1 MEGKPDSQNIEQLF
15 NKTVFY
21 IDFYQRQYKWEKDPV
36 IKLLDDVF
44 YKFNSEFKK
53 MKHQILIL
61 KNKYLIM
68 DGIT

>member
-53 MKHQILIL
+53 K
-61 KNKYLIM
+61 
-68 DGIT
+68 